1 MYHVHALNM
10 CKFELI
16 RRNDGWLIKEII
28 KVLKLMTINI
38 KIVHNIL
45 CQL

>member
-1 MYHVHALNM
+1 MYYALNM

-16 RRNDGWLIKEII
+16 RRNDGWWIKEII